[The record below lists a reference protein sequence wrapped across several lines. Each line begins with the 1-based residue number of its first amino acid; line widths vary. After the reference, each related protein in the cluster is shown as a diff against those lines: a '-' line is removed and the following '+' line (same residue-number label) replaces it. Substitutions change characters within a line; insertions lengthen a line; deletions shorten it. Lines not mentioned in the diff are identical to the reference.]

1 MCPGPN
7 QSAGSLL
14 SSDANPAPGI
24 EGRHNIQPGGVRV
37 DEATFGAWCYFL
49 VVDALSL
56 LQVPQSAS

>member
-14 SSDANPAPGI
+14 SSDANPPPAPGF
-24 EGRHNIQPGGVRV
+24 EGRHNIQPGGV
-37 DEATFGAWCYFL
+37 DEATFGAWCYLL

-56 LQVPQSAS
+56 LQVPQVES